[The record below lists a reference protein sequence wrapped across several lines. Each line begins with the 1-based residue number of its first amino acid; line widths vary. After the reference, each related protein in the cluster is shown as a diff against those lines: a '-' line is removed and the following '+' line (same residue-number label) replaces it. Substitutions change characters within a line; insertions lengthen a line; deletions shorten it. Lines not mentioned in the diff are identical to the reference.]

1 MPKLSRRFACPNPR
15 CKWSNSIRD
24 MTIRHMQQTPSC
36 TPFLKICRYCNTYFG
51 FDSTGLKIHLN
62 KSINCGRL
70 YAFYQ
75 NPGNLDPAESVKR
88 SKKIPDNHHIAQVVK
103 GSCKTDKSKNLT
115 EKDPEML
122 KDVVEYNAD
131 DEEDSDFD
139 IADVV
144 VRSISQQKKAQTQV
158 YFALMPLRCHCGIKL
173 GEQIY
178 QFKSK
183 LPWKDLI

>member
-1 MPKLSRRFACPNPR
+1 M
-15 CKWSNSIRD
+15 
-24 MTIRHMQQTPSC
+24 
-36 TPFLKICRYCNTYFG
+36 
-51 FDSTGLKIHLN
+51 N

-88 SKKIPDNHHIAQVVK
+88 SKKIPDNHHIAQVIK

-173 GEQIY
+173 VEQIY